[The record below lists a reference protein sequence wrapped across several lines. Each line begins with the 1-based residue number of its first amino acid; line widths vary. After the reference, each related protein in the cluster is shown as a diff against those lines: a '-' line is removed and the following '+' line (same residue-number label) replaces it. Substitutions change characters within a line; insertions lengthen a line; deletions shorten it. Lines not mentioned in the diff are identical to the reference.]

1 MGEIIIRYHISICRI
16 EIRKGDKVNYLFY
29 RLVLFV
35 NTSSKDD
42 LNYTIADFIL
52 KNISEIANMNIVV
65 FANTCHVSPAS
76 ISRFCRKLGYDDY
89 IHLKM
94 ECAKYTSSK
103 STEYYNALMLKDPK
117 KATTQYLKSAASR
130 LEEQIDLLD
139 WQSIEAFLKD
149 IHESQHVSFYGSH
162 FSHSIAQLIQAALL
176 SCNKFSIAKNDSDQ
190 QIKIAESCNEE
201 SIAIIISVRGSYL
214 KGTPRLKR
222 TIEKSGAKSVLITA
236 NHDPRL
242 LEEYDRVLYISSDDD
257 LHMGRLMLLS
267 FSEVVSQ
274 LYVTLYGEHSKI

>member
-1 MGEIIIRYHISICRI
+1 M
-16 EIRKGDKVNYLFY
+16 NYLFY

-52 KNISEIANMNIVV
+52 KNISEIAEMNIVV

-103 STEYYNALMLKDPK
+103 STDYYEPVMLQDPK
-117 KATTQYLKSAASR
+117 KASATYLKNAASR

-139 WQSIEAFLKD
+139 WQILEEFVED
-149 IHESQHVSFYGSH
+149 IHKSNHVAFYGSH
-162 FSHSIAQLIQAALL
+162 FSHSIAQLIQASLL
-176 SCNKFSIAKNDSDQ
+176 SCNKYSIAKNDSDQ
-190 QIKIAESCNEE
+190 QIKIAESLDDD
-201 SIAIIISVRGSYL
+201 SIAITISVRGNYL
-214 KGTPRLKR
+214 RGTPRLKR
-222 TIEKSGAKSVLITA
+222 AIEKSGAKSVLITA
-236 NHDPRL
+236 NHDPKL
-242 LEEYDRVLYISSDDD
+242 INEFDRIIYISSDDD
-257 LHMGRLMLLS
+257 LYMGRFMLLS
-267 FSEVVSQ
+267 FAELISQ
-274 LYVTLYGEHSKI
+274 LYVTRFGHHQQG

>member
-1 MGEIIIRYHISICRI
+1 M
-16 EIRKGDKVNYLFY
+16 NYLFY

-52 KNISEIANMNIVV
+52 KNISAIADMNIVV
-65 FANTCHVSPAS
+65 FADTCHVSPAS

-103 STEYYNALMLKDPK
+103 TMDYYNSLMTKDSYQAGK
-117 KATTQYLKSAASR
+117 EYLSNASHR

-139 WQSIEAFLKD
+139 WEAIEDLVED
-149 IHESQHVSFYGSH
+149 IYQAREVSFYGSH
-162 FSHSIAQLIQAALL
+162 FSHSIAELLQASLL
-176 SCNKFSIAKNDSDQ
+176 SCNKYSIAKNDYDQ
-190 QIKIAESCNEE
+190 QIKIAESMDKDCL
-201 SIAIIISVRGSYL
+201 AITISVRGTYL

-222 TIEKSGAKSVLITA
+222 AIEKSGVKSVLITA
-236 NHDPRL
+236 NHDPKL
-242 LEEYDRVLYISSDDD
+242 LEDFDRVIYISSDDD
-257 LHMGRLMLLS
+257 LLMGRFMLLS
-267 FSEVVSQ
+267 FVELLSQ
-274 LYVTLYGEHSKI
+274 SYVTKHGHHKR